1 MKKLGIIGGLG
12 PLASAHFYSLITKMS
27 KAETDQEHMEI
38 ILYSKPSIPDRTSFI
53 LGKSDANP
61 LFDMLEVGRMLER
74 MDAAMLAI
82 PCITAHYFHEELERG
97 INIPVLHAIRETA
110 VYLKNAGVSKV
121 GILATDGTV
130 SSGLFEKILSEYGID
145 TVCPSHSGQSKVMDI
160 IYRQVKTGRK
170 GNLDDLNEV
179 GRELFDNGAEVNLLG
194 CTELSIL
201 KRDYELSAGY
211 LDVMEVLARKA
222 VLECGIFDYQYD
234 KLITG

>member
-27 KAETDQEHMEI
+27 KADIDQEHMEI

-53 LGKSDANP
+53 LGKSSDNP
-61 LFDMLEVGRMLER
+61 LPDMIEVGKMLEQMES
-74 MDAAMLAI
+74 AMIAI
-82 PCITAHYFHEELERG
+82 PCITAHYFHDALEKD

-110 VYLKNAGVSKV
+110 TYLKDAGVSKV

-130 SSGLFEKILSEYGID
+130 SSGLFKNILAEYDIEAINPSE
-145 TVCPSHSGQSKVMDI
+145 SGQQKVMDI
-160 IYRQVKTGRK
+160 IYRQVKSGKK
-170 GNLDDLNEV
+170 GNLDELYEV
-179 GRELFDNGAEVNLLG
+179 GDELAEKGAQVNLLG

-201 KRDYELSAGY
+201 KRDYELKAGY

-222 VLECGIFDYQYD
+222 VIECGVFDYQYD
-234 KLITG
+234 KLITE